1 MFGSVFQE
9 EPARAL
15 PPLPCRRGPRRR
27 LRPAD
32 CQQAVPATL
41 AALAW
46 KGLDNRPNT
55 VAALATVAVE
65 PAMQAVKGSGTDASH
80 EQQYGGRS
88 DSGNTQP
95 GDGAR
100 YWSRGH
106 AQATGG

>member
-1 MFGSVFQE
+1 
-9 EPARAL
+9 
-15 PPLPCRRGPRRR
+15 
-27 LRPAD
+27 
-32 CQQAVPATL
+32 VPATL

-65 PAMQAVKGSGTDASH
+65 PAMPCVKEYGTDASH

-88 DSGNTQP
+88 DLGNTKP
-95 GDGAR
+95 GDSAR